1 MNQTSPQRFTGKITL
16 VTGGSQGIGKGIVD
30 RFLREGATV
39 ISSDIAFPGQSGE
52 LIQKTGAALFE
63 TYCDVGDE
71 TDVKAMV
78 DAVTDQIGT
87 IDTLVSN
94 AGIVHKEDFLDLD
107 IADFDRVLRVNLRGV
122 FLVGQA
128 VARQMVAKGVKGS
141 IINMSSINAVLSHPN
156 LVGYV
161 VSKAGV
167 NQLTKSMALSLA
179 TKNVRVN
186 GIGPGSINTE
196 MFAAVMGDPSA
207 KAKIMSRTPMGRPGE
222 VEEIA
227 SAAVFLASEESS
239 YMTGQTIYV
248 DGGRLPLA
256 YTV

>member
-1 MNQTSPQRFTGKITL
+1 MSKISAQNLTGKTALI
-16 VTGGSQGIGKGIVD
+16 TGGSQGIGKGIVD

-39 ISSDIAFPGQSGE
+39 ISSDIAFPGQAGD
-52 LIQKTGAALFE
+52 LIQKAGSTLYE
-63 TYCDVGDE
+63 THCDVGDE
-71 TDVKAMV
+71 SDVKAMV
-78 DAVTDQIGT
+78 DAISDQVGS
-87 IDTLVSN
+87 IDILVSN

-107 IADFDRVLRVNLRGV
+107 IADFDKVLRVNLRGV

-128 VARQMVAKGVKGS
+128 VARHMVARGVKGS

-222 VEEIA
+222 VDEIA
-227 SAAVFLASEESS
+227 SAAIFLASEESS

>member
-1 MNQTSPQRFTGKITL
+1 MSQTFPQRFTGKTAL

-30 RFLREGATV
+30 RFLNEGATV
-39 ISSDIAFPGQSGE
+39 ISSDIAFPGQAGE
-52 LIQKTGAALFE
+52 LIQKSGSTLYE
-63 TYCDVGDE
+63 THCDVGDE
-71 TDVKAMV
+71 NDVKTMV
-78 DAVTDQIGT
+78 DAISDQVGG
-87 IDTLVSN
+87 IDILVSN

-107 IADFDRVLRVNLRGV
+107 VADFDKVLRVNLRGV

-128 VARQMVAKGVKGS
+128 VARHMVAKGVKGS

-222 VEEIA
+222 VDEIA